1 MPAGGVQLADVI
13 VPEVFTEYLSVNS
26 MTSTALFR
34 SGVLVP
40 NQIMQADISRGGNSL
55 NVPAWT
61 DLVSPAD
68 PGGADPNLS
77 NDNPLQLSTPG
88 LITAINQQV
97 RKSYLN
103 NSWGSMNFAGE
114 LAGSNPM
121 DRIAERVLAYWD
133 RTYEYRLVKSLIG
146 ILLSNVANSGSD
158 MVVDIS
164 TATAGA
170 PITINGTQYTA
181 PTFTRNAVI
190 DAAATIGDRLD
201 DFRAIAM
208 HSAVYREAAKNNEIE
223 FIRDSDN
230 NILFAT
236 YAGMAIIK
244 DDSLAMP
251 TAGVYLSVLF
261 GPGAVGFASGEPATG
276 FATEVW
282 RYPDAGMGGGSSV
295 LYSRQNSMIHPLGFS
310 FSGASVAGQSPT
322 SAELALAANWTR
334 VFPQRKQVPLCFLVT
349 K

>member
-1 MPAGGVQLADVI
+1 MAVTQLANVI
-13 VPEVFTEYLSVNS
+13 EPQFFAEYMAENS

-40 NQIMQADISRGGNSL
+40 NTLMQAQIQMGGDIL
-55 NVPAWT
+55 NIPAWT

-68 PGGADPNLS
+68 PGGSDPNLS
-77 NDNPLQLSTPG
+77 NDNPAQLSTPNN
-88 LITAINQQV
+88 ITAVNQVV

-103 NSWGSMNFAGE
+103 NSWGAASFASE
-114 LAGSNPM
+114 LAGSDAM
-121 DRIAERVLAYWD
+121 RRIAERVLSYWN
-133 RTYEYRLVKSLIG
+133 RTYEWRLVQSLIG
-146 ILLSNVANSGSD
+146 ILLSNVANNASD

-164 TATAGA
+164 AASTGA
-170 PITINGTQYTA
+170 PVTINGTQYTS
-181 PTFTRNAVI
+181 PSFIRNAVI
-190 DAAATIGDRLD
+190 DAASTIGDRMS

-236 YAGMAIIK
+236 YAGMAILQ

-251 TAGVYLSVLF
+251 TAGVYLTVLF
-261 GPGAVGFASGEPATG
+261 GPGAVGFADSDPATG
-276 FATEVW
+276 FGTEVW
-282 RYPDAGMGGGSSV
+282 RYPDQGLGGGSSV
-295 LYSRQNSMIHPLGFS
+295 LWSRRNSIIHPLGFS
-310 FSGASVAGQSPT
+310 FQSASVAAASPA
-322 SAELALAANWTR
+322 SAELALAANWKR
-334 VFPQRKQVPLCFLVT
+334 VALQRKSVPLCFLVT